1 MSYTIYFWTGLTKR
15 NNSTLTPTTGR
26 TEFQCIVKDGTGILN
41 PVIQLDLGLAADPSQ
56 FNYCQI
62 PDFERYYWV
71 REWTFERG
79 LWTAS
84 CAVDVLATYKE
95 QIGASSLYVLRAA
108 AAYDGT
114 VVDNLYP
121 TKVGC
126 TFDHSTVTS
135 PYLLNGGTYVVGCIS
150 PDGDYGSITY
160 TAVTAGGLATLC
172 SYLINDAISETNGFS
187 LSDASLKLQT
197 SIIDPLS
204 YIKSCMYFP
213 FALQDLPL
221 QTATTTFKIFTWHV
235 PQVLNA
241 RINNQRIIKNQ
252 TFTIKKHPDTNSRG
266 NYVNSAP
273 YTMLTLYCAP
283 FGVIEIDTSV
293 TANQSTL
300 NAEFTI
306 DPISGRGTLRILC
319 NGTVLHSL
327 KAQIGVPIQLSQI
340 TRDYVGGITSAI
352 SGIAGTIG
360 SALTGNVAGAIS
372 SAASGIGNAVNAL
385 KPRQQSMGSG
395 GGFDDIQPITWT
407 LDHQFFRPV
416 PDDLAHNGRPLCQV
430 RQLSTLAG
438 YQLIQDG
445 DVPIPGTSTE
455 ANQVRQ
461 YLESG
466 YYYE

>member
-1 MSYTIYFWTGLTKR
+1 MSYTVYFWTGFAKK

-26 TEFQCIVKDGTGILN
+26 TQFDCIIKDGSGILN
-41 PVIQLDLGLAADPSQ
+41 PEIQLDLGLAADPSQ

-62 PDFERYYWV
+62 PDFERYYYV
-71 REWTFERG
+71 NEWYFERG
-79 LWTAS
+79 LWTATLT
-84 CAVDVLATYKE
+84 VDVLATYKT
-95 QIGASSLYVLRAA
+95 QIGASTLYVLRAA

-135 PYLLNGGTYVVGCIS
+135 PYLLTGGTYVLGCIS

-160 TAVTAGGLATLC
+160 TALTGGGLSTLC
-172 SYLINDAISETNGFS
+172 SYLINDAISESNGFS
-187 LSDASLKLQT
+187 LSDASLRLQT

-204 YIKSCMYFP
+204 YIKTCMYFP
-213 FALQDLPL
+213 FALQDFDL
-221 QTATTTFKIFTWHV
+221 QTVATTFKIFSWQI

-241 RINNQRIIKNQ
+241 RINNERIVKNQ
-252 TFTIKKHPDTNSRG
+252 TFNIIKHPDTTARG

-293 TANQSTL
+293 TANQSSLT
-300 NAEFTI
+300 AEFTV

-340 TRDYVGGITSAI
+340 TRDYVGGITSMV

-372 SAASGIGNAVNAL
+372 SAASGIGNAINAM
-385 KPRQQSMGSG
+385 KPRQQSMGTG
-395 GGFDDIQPITWT
+395 GGFDDIQPVTWT

-416 PDDLAHNGRPLCQV
+416 TDDPSHNGRPLCQL

-438 YQLIQDG
+438 YQMIQDG
-445 DVPIPGTSTE
+445 DVPIPGTSEE
-455 ANQVRQ
+455 ADKVRG

>member
-41 PVIQLDLGLAADPSQ
+41 PVIQLDLGLAADPSR

-108 AAYDGT
+108 AEYDGT

-126 TFDHSTVTS
+126 SFEHSTVAS
-135 PYLLNGGTYVVGCIS
+135 PYLLNGGTYVLGCIS

-160 TAVTAGGLATLC
+160 TAVTAGGLATIC

-204 YIKSCMYFP
+204 YIKTCMYFP
-213 FALQDLPL
+213 FAMQDLPL
-221 QTATTTFKIFTWHV
+221 QTATTTFKIFTWQV

-241 RINNQRIIKNQ
+241 RINNQRITKNQ
-252 TFTIKKHPDTNSRG
+252 TFTIKKHPDTNARG

-293 TANQSTL
+293 TANQSAL

-340 TRDYVGGITSAI
+340 TRDYVGGVTSI
-352 SGIAGTIG
+352 VSGIAGTIG

-395 GGFDDIQPITWT
+395 GGFDDIQPVTWT

-416 PDDLAHNGRPLCQV
+416 TDDLAHNGRPLCQV

-455 ANQVRQ
+455 ADQVRQ

>member
-1 MSYTIYFWTGLTKR
+1 MSYTIYFWSVTKR

-41 PVIQLDLGLAADPSQ
+41 PIIQLDLGLAADPSQ

-62 PDFERYYWV
+62 PDFDRYYWV

-79 LWTAS
+79 LWTAT
-84 CAVDVLATYKE
+84 CAVDVLATYKS
-95 QIGASSLYVLRAA
+95 QIGASTLYVLRAA
-108 AAYDGT
+108 AEYDGT

-126 TFDHSTVTS
+126 SFDHSTVTS
-135 PYLLNGGTYVVGCIS
+135 PYLLNGGTYVLGCIS

-160 TAVTAGGLATLC
+160 TAVNSAGLSTLC
-172 SYLINDAISETNGFS
+172 SYLINDAISVSNGFS
-187 LSDASLKLQT
+187 LSDASLRLQT

-213 FALQDLPL
+213 FAMQDLPL
-221 QTATTTFKIFTWHV
+221 QSATTTFKIFTWQV

-241 RINNQRIIKNQ
+241 RINNQRISKNQ
-252 TFTIKKHPDTNSRG
+252 TFTIKKHPDTNARG

-327 KAQIGVPIQLSQI
+327 KAQIGVPVQLSQI

-395 GGFDDIQPITWT
+395 GGFDDIQPVTWT

-416 PDDLAHNGRPLCQV
+416 TDDLAHNGRPLCQL

-455 ANQVRQ
+455 ADQVRR
-461 YLESG
+461 YLETG

>member
-1 MSYTIYFWTGLTKR
+1 MSYTIYFWTGLTKK

-62 PDFERYYWV
+62 PDFDRYYWV

-84 CAVDVLATYKE
+84 CAVDVLATYKD

-108 AAYDGT
+108 AAYDGAI
-114 VVDNLYP
+114 VDNLYP

-126 TFDHSTVTS
+126 SWAHSTVTS
-135 PYLLNGGTYVVGCIS
+135 PYLSSGGTYILGCVS

-160 TAVTAGGLATLC
+160 YAVTGGGLSKLC
-172 SYLINDAISETNGFS
+172 SYLITDAVSEENHFS
-187 LSDASLKLQT
+187 LSDASIALQN
-197 SIIDPLS
+197 SLIDPLS

-213 FALQDLPL
+213 FALTDFDL
-221 QTATTTFKIFTWHV
+221 QTATTTLKVFQWSV

-241 RINNQRIIKNQ
+241 RISGNRLNKNR
-252 TFTIKKHPDTNSRG
+252 TFSIQKHPDTTSRG

-273 YTMLTLYCAP
+273 YTMLTLFCAP

-319 NGTVLHSL
+319 GGTVLNTL
-327 KAQIGVPIQLSQI
+327 QAQIGVPIQLSQV
-340 TRDYVGGITSAI
+340 TRDYVGAVTGIVSGVAGAVGSAMSGNIGGAI
-352 SGIAGTIG
+352 SGA
-360 SALTGNVAGAIS
+360 V
-372 SAASGIGNAVNAL
+372 SGIGNAVNAL
-385 KPRQQSMGSG
+385 RPRQQSMGSG
-395 GGFDDIQPITWT
+395 GGFNDIAPVTWT

-416 PDDLAHNGRPLCQV
+416 TDDPAHNGRPLCQV

-455 ANQVRQ
+455 ADQIRQ